1 MLICAVNILLCF
13 NPTLHPYTLS
23 VSVRYL
29 PSSAM
34 LSPNPLSLF
43 CLLLLCFPLAVFF
56 TATTNSKPDASQTP
70 DSPILNIP
78 IPTAI
83 VAQSISFFDSHHHR
97 KSLYRYVLSPTDD
110 DDVLCRVAAR
120 VKAKPK
126 PPRKIAFLFLTTTPL
141 PFAPLWEAYFSK
153 APKNLFNI
161 YVHADPRFSY
171 DPPFSGVF
179 SDRIIPSKHTE
190 RYSPTLTAAAR
201 RLLAH
206 ALIDDPSN
214 YMFALLSAACIPLH
228 SFNFTYNTLIPS
240 AQSFIEILKNEKW
253 TYARWAARGPDVML
267 PEVKLEDFRIGSQF
281 WALTRKHARLVV
293 SDQILWSKFKLPCV
307 RKYSCYP
314 EENYFPTLLSM
325 WDPKGCVP
333 ATLTH
338 VDWTGR
344 VDGHPRTYNAT
355 EVGPELVDSMRKSIP
370 RYGDEEI
377 NGSDWQLCSGRRDPF
392 LFARKFAPDALQPLM
407 SIANGMILKD

>member
-1 MLICAVNILLCF
+1 M
-13 NPTLHPYTLS
+13 P
-23 VSVRYL
+23 
-29 PSSAM
+29 
-34 LSPNPLSLF
+34 SPNPLSLF
-43 CLLLLCFPLAVFF
+43 CLLLLCFPLVVFF
-56 TATTNSKPDASQTP
+56 TATTNSKPNASQTP
-70 DSPILNIP
+70 DAPIPYIP

-83 VAQSISFFDSHHHR
+83 VAQSVAFFDAHR
-97 KSLYRYVLSPTDD
+97 NRKNFHRYVLSPTED
-110 DDVLCRVAAR
+110 DDVLFRVASR

-141 PFAPLWEAYFSK
+141 PFAPLWEAYFNQ

-171 DPPFSGVF
+171 EPLFSGVF
-179 SDRIIPSKHTE
+179 FGRIIPSKHTR
-190 RYSPTLTAAAR
+190 RYSPTLISAAR

-214 YMFALLSAACIPLH
+214 CMFALLSAACIPLH
-228 SFNFTYNTLIPS
+228 SFNFTYSTLIPS
-240 AQSFIEILKNEKW
+240 AKSFIEILKHEQW
-253 TYARWAARGPDVML
+253 TYDRWAARGPEVML
-267 PEVKLEDFRIGSQF
+267 PEVKLEDFRMGSQF

-293 SDQILWSKFKLPCV
+293 NDQKLWSKFKLPCV
-307 RKYSCYP
+307 CKYTCYP

-344 VDGHPRTYNAT
+344 DDGHPRTYNAS
-355 EVGPELVDSMRKSIP
+355 EVGPELIESMRNRRP

-377 NGSDWQLCSGRRDPF
+377 NGSDWRLNNGRQDPF

-407 SIANGMILKD
+407 GIANGVILRD